1 MLSIQVSLILWTVI
15 CFFLLLLILR
25 NLLFK
30 PMLACMDAR
39 RKKISDAEIKHRN
52 DLDRE
57 KEAAALAETA
67 LMELTAKSEAEMN
80 RKTERVRTEAEHTL
94 AALIAREQSDCEA
107 YRNTLE
113 AERKAFE
120 NETETAAKQ
129 LGDLFVS
136 DFIS

>member
-1 MLSIQVSLILWTVI
+1 MLSIQVSVIFWTVI
-15 CFFLLLLILR
+15 CFFLLMLILR

-39 RKKISDAEIKHRN
+39 RKKISDAELKHRN
-52 DLDRE
+52 DLDGE
-57 KEAAALAETA
+57 KEAATLAETA
-67 LMELTAKSEAEMN
+67 LMELTAKTEAEMN
-80 RKTERVRTEAEHTL
+80 RETERVRTEAERTL

-107 YRNTLE
+107 YQVALE

-120 NETETAAKQ
+120 NETETAVKQ

>member
-1 MLSIQVSLILWTVI
+1 MLSIQVSVIFWTVI
-15 CFFLLLLILR
+15 CFFLLMLILR
-25 NLLFK
+25 NMLFK

-52 DLDRE
+52 DLDQE

-67 LMELTAKSEAEMN
+67 LMEFTAKAEAEMN
-80 RKTERVRTEAEHTL
+80 RETERVRTEAERTL
-94 AALIAREQSDCEA
+94 AALIAREQSDCEG
-107 YRNTLE
+107 YRDALE

-120 NETETAAKQ
+120 DETEAAVKQ

>member
-1 MLSIQVSLILWTVI
+1 MLSIQVSVIFWTVI
-15 CFFLLLLILR
+15 CFFLLMLILR

-39 RKKISDAEIKHRN
+39 RKKISDAELKHRN
-52 DLDRE
+52 DLDGE

-67 LMELTAKSEAEMN
+67 LMELTAKAEAEMN
-80 RKTERVRTEAEHTL
+80 RETERVRTEAERTL

-107 YRNTLE
+107 YQVALE

-120 NETETAAKQ
+120 NETETAVKQ

>member
-1 MLSIQVSLILWTVI
+1 MSIQVSVIFWTVI
-15 CFFLLLLILR
+15 CFFLLMLILR

-39 RKKISDAEIKHRN
+39 RKKISDAELKHRN
-52 DLDRE
+52 DLNQE

-67 LMELTAKSEAEMN
+67 LIELTAKAEAEMN
-80 RKTERVRTEAEHTL
+80 RETERVRTEAERTL
-94 AALIAREQSDCEA
+94 AALIVREQSDCEA

-113 AERKAFE
+113 AEHKAFE
-120 NETETAAKQ
+120 NETETAVKQ